1 MEESSGSNIMMK
13 PMTSNY
19 SIWKPRM
26 EDMLFFHDLE
36 GVILGDSAKPSIMI
50 DKKRKKL
57 NRKTVS
63 RIRQWVDNRVFNHVA
78 YETNAHVLWNALQE
92 MYERKTTQNKTFLF
106 RKLINLKYNDG
117 TPITEHL
124 NTYQ

>member
-63 RIRQWVDNRVFNHVA
+63 RIRQW
-78 YETNAHVLWNALQE
+78 L
-92 MYERKTTQNKTFLF
+92 
-106 RKLINLKYNDG
+106 
-117 TPITEHL
+117 ITEFLIMLLMRLMLMYCGMRCKRCMRGKLHRTKL
-124 NTYQ
+124 FCSESL